1 MEERLED
8 VTLLS
13 EDGEGATGQGM
24 LKRSLG
30 SLVGL
35 RGNLWL
41 RRPEEVVWHRAAV
54 PVNYACV
61 GAVF

>member
-1 MEERLED
+1 MIIRVLEEIERLED

-30 SLVGL
+30 SV
-35 RGNLWL
+35 
-41 RRPEEVVWHRAAV
+41 RAA
-54 PVNYACV
+54 
-61 GAVF
+61 GAQPLGTLSAGP

>member
-30 SLVGL
+30 SV
-35 RGNLWL
+35 
-41 RRPEEVVWHRAAV
+41 RAA
-54 PVNYACV
+54 
-61 GAVF
+61 GAQPPGDPQCCAHEVLDGK